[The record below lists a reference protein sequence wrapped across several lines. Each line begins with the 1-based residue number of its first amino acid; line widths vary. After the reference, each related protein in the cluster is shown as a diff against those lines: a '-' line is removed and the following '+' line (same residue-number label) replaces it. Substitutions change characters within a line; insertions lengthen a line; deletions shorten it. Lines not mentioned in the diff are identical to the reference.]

1 MDVDIDIAQRRVAN
15 RGRCEE
21 SSIPSDYQLKLH
33 RKHREWFDR
42 MQATPLE
49 ENATDNEKTG
59 ARAQEIVSRSEDHEE
74 RRDNLTGS
82 CRAMAIDAT
91 ESAIESNDSEN
102 ADGWR
107 LCLSASDSSLFSNPT
122 SASPDSSPL
131 YTTAEALTANSAQ
144 GGITEATLGDQ
155 EKVFPESLQV
165 GNAKEVVKGRNRS
178 GSVTEDREYLAP
190 GSVLR
195 LDASRNNDKKTVD
208 EWLNHID
215 MFLEELT
222 CRRQQQCINDA

>member
-1 MDVDIDIAQRRVAN
+1 
-15 RGRCEE
+15 
-21 SSIPSDYQLKLH
+21 
-33 RKHREWFDR
+33 
-42 MQATPLE
+42 
-49 ENATDNEKTG
+49 
-59 ARAQEIVSRSEDHEE
+59 
-74 RRDNLTGS
+74 
-82 CRAMAIDAT
+82 MAIDAT

-107 LCLSASDSSLFSNPT
+107 LCHSTSDCSLFSNP
-122 SASPDSSPL
+122 SASPGSSPL

-155 EKVFPESLQV
+155 EKVFQESLQA
-165 GNAKEVVKGRNRS
+165 GNEAEVVKGRNRS
-178 GSVTEDREYLAP
+178 GSITEDRALAP